1 MSLQGQGVK
10 AYNNYMK
17 KSMENKPKVEIPTT
31 GLMNRNKPKT
41 ETDST
46 SDSSDYLITQFQELQ
61 RLRAGLKNGRS

>member
-10 AYNNYMK
+10 AYNSYMK
-17 KSMENKPKVEIPTT
+17 KSMENKPKIEVPTT
-31 GLMNRNKPKT
+31 GLMNRNKPKA

>member
-17 KSMENKPKVEIPTT
+17 RSMENKPKVELPTS
-31 GLMNRNKPKT
+31 GLMNRNKPKA

-46 SDSSDYLITQFQELQ
+46 PDSNDYLMAQFQDLQ